1 MVNNGTNDHLL
12 PPIKISSNT
21 LKHENSIR
29 DRSPLQLT
37 RIVSETSKLGMRWF
51 VMGDNDTLFF
61 PDNLIRVLS
70 RDEHDQYYYTGSSTS
85 ENHKQNIVFNHKAE
99 YSYPLAKAL
108 AKMQDRCIER
118 YPCLHG

>member
-1 MVNNGTNDHLL
+1 M
-12 PPIKISSNT
+12 SSNT

-29 DRSPLQLT
+29 DRSTLQLT

-70 RDEHDQYYYTGSSTS
+70 RDEHDQYYYTGSNTS